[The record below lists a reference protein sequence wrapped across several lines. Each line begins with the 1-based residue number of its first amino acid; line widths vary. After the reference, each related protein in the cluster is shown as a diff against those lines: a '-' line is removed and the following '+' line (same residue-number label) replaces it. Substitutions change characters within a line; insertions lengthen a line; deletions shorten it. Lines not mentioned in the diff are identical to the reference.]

1 MLLYYNNKCERR
13 IVVNIKELRLKKGL
27 TQFQVAVMVGVS
39 ITTYIGW
46 ERGGWNPSPKNM
58 KKLKDILGVK

>member
-1 MLLYYNNKCERR
+1 M
-13 IVVNIKELRLKKGL
+13 NIKELRLKKGL